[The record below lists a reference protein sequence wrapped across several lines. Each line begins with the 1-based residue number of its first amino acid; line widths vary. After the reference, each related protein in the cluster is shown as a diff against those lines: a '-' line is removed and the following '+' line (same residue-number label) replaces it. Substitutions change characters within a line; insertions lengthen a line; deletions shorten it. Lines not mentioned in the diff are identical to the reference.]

1 MRGFLFCLKEAVRNV
16 RGHWLAT
23 WLTIATMAFS
33 FLVCGFFLL
42 LYLNLRS
49 VTHRLLEQ
57 VKIIAYLDENLSPK
71 EVGLL
76 QERIKREPGILQIAY
91 TTREEA
97 LNDLKETFGKDSS
110 LLKDLGEDLLPA
122 SFELKLDS
130 DYQSVAAV
138 TRLNEWLKGMKGIQD
153 VQYSREWVADL
164 NIFLRFLEIAGGGMG
179 SVLILAVVTLTG
191 TTIRMVMQLRRDE
204 IEVLKL
210 VGATKNFI
218 RLPFLLEGAMIGTFS
233 AGLALLLLSLLF
245 QLVHGQIETSGGFL
259 LTKLHLSFFP
269 STALPWFPVIGMIL
283 GVVGSGLSIGK
294 SLEG

>member
-71 EVGLL
+71 EAGLL

-130 DYQSVAAV
+130 D
-138 TRLNEWLKGMKGIQD
+138 
-153 VQYSREWVADL
+153 
-164 NIFLRFLEIAGGGMG
+164 
-179 SVLILAVVTLTG
+179 
-191 TTIRMVMQLRRDE
+191 
-204 IEVLKL
+204 
-210 VGATKNFI
+210 
-218 RLPFLLEGAMIGTFS
+218 
-233 AGLALLLLSLLF
+233 
-245 QLVHGQIETSGGFL
+245 
-259 LTKLHLSFFP
+259 
-269 STALPWFPVIGMIL
+269 
-283 GVVGSGLSIGK
+283 
-294 SLEG
+294 